1 MMKERKVT
9 FMTAINEAMAQ
20 AMRRDE
26 SVILIGTDVAGGAEV
41 DHLVHDDGRYDDAF
55 GGVFGLSK
63 GLVTEF
69 GRERIIDTPIAEH
82 GYFGAAVGAAAT
94 GLRPIAELMF
104 NDFIGFA
111 LDPILN
117 QGAKMRYMFGGKAK
131 IPLTVRTVHGAGAGA
146 AAQHSQTLYGM
157 FGAIAGVKVVVPS
170 NPYDAKGLMLA
181 AIEDDNLVVFSEDKM
196 LYGLKGEVPEEY
208 YTIEIGK
215 ANIVREGTDL
225 TIVAIGKMVQVAQEV
240 AQTLE
245 KDHIQVEVIDL
256 RTIAPWDQETVLK
269 SVEKTGRLIIIDE
282 SNPHNNTATDIASVV
297 ADKAFD
303 YLDGPIKTVCA
314 PNTPVPFASN
324 LEKAYIPDAKK
335 VLKVADELI
344 TDLKKVLVK

>member
-1 MMKERKVT
+1 MMTNRNIT

-20 AMRRDE
+20 AMRKDE
-26 SVILIGTDVAGGAEV
+26 NVILIGTDVAGGAEV

-69 GRERIIDTPIAEH
+69 GRERVIDTPIAEH
-82 GYFGAAVGAAAT
+82 GYFSAAVGAAAT

-104 NDFIGFA
+104 NDFVGFA

-157 FGAIAGVKVVVPS
+157 FGAIPGVKVVVPS

-181 AIEDDNLVVFSEDKM
+181 AIEEDNLVVFSEDKM
-196 LYGLKGEVPEEY
+196 LYGMKGDVPEDY

-215 ANIVREGTDL
+215 ANVVRSGEEL
-225 TIVAIGKMVQVAQEV
+225 TIVAIGKMVQVAEEV
-240 AQTLE
+240 ANILA
-245 KDHIQVEVIDL
+245 KDDISTEVIDL
-256 RTIAPWDQETVLK
+256 RTVAPWDQETVLE
-269 SVEKTGRLIIIDE
+269 SVKKTGRLIVIDE

-297 ADKAFD
+297 ADQAFD

-314 PNTPVPFASN
+314 PNTPVPFATN
-324 LEKAYIPDAKK
+324 LEQAYIPNAAK
-335 VLKVADELI
+335 VLKVAEELI
-344 TDLKKVLVK
+344 VDLKKEPMI

>member
-1 MMKERKVT
+1 MMTERKVT

-20 AMRRDE
+20 SMRKDE
-26 SVILIGTDVAGGAEV
+26 TVILIGTDVAGGAEV
-41 DHLVHDDGRYDDAF
+41 DHLVQDDGRYDDAF

-63 GLVTEF
+63 GLVSEF

-82 GYFGAAVGAAAT
+82 GYFSAAVGAAAT

-104 NDFIGFA
+104 NDFVGFA

-146 AAQHSQTLYGM
+146 AAQHSQTLYGL
-157 FGAIAGVKVVVPS
+157 FGAIPGVKVVVPS

-196 LYGLKGEVPEEY
+196 LYGVKGEVPEDY
-208 YTIEIGK
+208 YTVEIGK
-215 ANIVREGTDL
+215 ANVVREGSDL
-225 TIVAIGKMVQVAQEV
+225 TIVAIGKMVQVAQEAAERLNSDGV
-240 AQTLE
+240 E
-245 KDHIQVEVIDL
+245 VEVIDL
-256 RTIAPWDQETVLK
+256 RTIAPWDQETVIE
-269 SVEKTGRLIIIDE
+269 SVKKTGRLIIIDE
-282 SNPHNNTATDIASVV
+282 SNPHNNTATDIASVI

-314 PNTPVPFASN
+314 PNTPVPFAAN
-324 LEKAYIPDAKK
+324 LEKAYIPDADK
-335 VLKVADELI
+335 VLRVADEII
-344 TDLKKVLVK
+344 TDLKKSHTM

>member
-1 MMKERKVT
+1 MTERKLT
-9 FMTAINEAMAQ
+9 FMSAITEAMVQ
-20 AMRRDE
+20 SMRKDE
-26 SVILIGTDVAGGAEV
+26 TVILIGTDVAGGAEV

-63 GLVTEF
+63 GMVTEF
-69 GRERIIDTPIAEH
+69 GRERVIDTPIAEH

-104 NDFIGFA
+104 NDFVGFA

-157 FGAIAGVKVVVPS
+157 FGAIPGVKVVVPS

-181 AIEDDNLVVFSEDKM
+181 AIEEDNVVVFSEDKM
-196 LYGLKGEVPEEY
+196 LYGMKGDVPEEY

-215 ANIVREGTDL
+215 ANVVREGTEL

-240 AQTLE
+240 ADRLAKE
-245 KDHIQVEVIDL
+245 DISVEVIDL
-256 RTIAPWDQETVLK
+256 RTIAPWDQETVLN
-269 SVEKTGRLIIIDE
+269 SVEKTGRLIVIDE

-303 YLDGPIKTVCA
+303 FLDGPIKTVCA
-314 PNTPVPFASN
+314 PNTPVPFAAN
-324 LEKAYIPDAKK
+324 LEKAYIPDADK
-335 VLKVADELI
+335 VLKVAEELI
-344 TDLKKVLVK
+344 ADLRKVSTI

>member
-1 MMKERKVT
+1 MTERKLT
-9 FMTAINEAMAQ
+9 FMSAITEAMVQ
-20 AMRRDE
+20 SMRKDE
-26 SVILIGTDVAGGAEV
+26 AVILIGTDVAGGAEV
-41 DHLVHDDGRYDDAF
+41 DHLVHEDGRYDDAF

-63 GLVTEF
+63 GMVTEF
-69 GRERIIDTPIAEH
+69 GRERVIDTPIAEH

-104 NDFIGFA
+104 NDFVGFA

-157 FGAIAGVKVVVPS
+157 FGAIPGVKVVVPS

-181 AIEDDNLVVFSEDKM
+181 AIEEDNVVVFSEDKM
-196 LYGLKGEVPEEY
+196 LYGMKGDVPEEY

-215 ANIVREGTDL
+215 ANVVREGTEL

-240 AQTLE
+240 ADRLAKE
-245 KDHIQVEVIDL
+245 DISVEVIDL
-256 RTIAPWDQETVLK
+256 RTIAPWDQETVLN
-269 SVEKTGRLIIIDE
+269 SVEKTGRLIVIDE

-314 PNTPVPFASN
+314 PNTPVPFAAN
-324 LEKAYIPDAKK
+324 LEKAYIPDADK

-344 TDLKKVLVK
+344 ADLRKVSTI